1 MKLFLTLLFF
11 LIIIGRSA
19 FGSQI
24 LIKFE
29 GQVKASS
36 ELSVFYS
43 KNLEEKIVVFSQKVV
58 GKEDI
63 SFELD
68 NSHVKFYYFQI
79 GKSAIL
85 LKVKEKDKITLTYD
99 GQNNKWNLKK
109 ENDDYFE
116 KTKVFIGYMS
126 PKWKDS
132 SSFVRYHID
141 FMDSLGLDPFNK
153 RKIYTSDQ
161 SFLRRTFFNLYVD
174 RVSGYKLF
182 KFPDTEQSA
191 ETNYVEEWANLSQID
206 YRQSSYYELE
216 TIRRYI
222 IFHLPVIYKNLKVPK
237 PNFAELLVAG
247 ETWINS
253 LEIDENLKIYILGD
267 LIRYMAKFNLPLDVT
282 TQNFLENF
290 CIANPNSAHLNFV
303 QSFLKQKQSLSMQKF
318 EIDAVNLHNEKFE
331 VKKYNDKIILIDFWA
346 TWCGPCI
353 AANPFLEKIKAKYQG
368 KVKVIKISIDD
379 NWVHWERFVRDKDG
393 NIDDNY
399 IVTKESFE
407 SEKKKFNLVSV
418 PRYWIVN
425 SEGKVLNMEAP
436 SPMKS
441 ELEEYLIKVLE

>member
-1 MKLFLTLLFF
+1 MKLFLTLLLF
-11 LIIIGRSA
+11 LNIIGECA
-19 FGSQI
+19 YGSQI
-24 LIKFE
+24 IIKFE
-29 GQVKASS
+29 GYVKASS

-43 KNLEEKIVVFSQKVV
+43 KNLEEKIVAFSQKVV

-68 NSHVKFYYFQI
+68 NTHVKFYYFQI

-85 LKVKEKDKITLTYD
+85 LKVKEKDKITLFYD
-99 GQNNKWNLKK
+99 GENNKWDIKK
-109 ENDDYFE
+109 ENDEYFE
-116 KTKVFIGYMS
+116 KTKVFIGYKS

-141 FMDSLGLDPFNK
+141 FMDSLGLDPYNK

-161 SFLRRTFFNLYVD
+161 SFLRRRFFNLYVD

-191 ETNYVEEWANLSQID
+191 KTNYVEEWASLAQID
-206 YRQSSYYELE
+206 YRKSNYYELE

-222 IFHLPVIYKNLKVPK
+222 IYHLPVIYKNLKVPK

-247 ETWINS
+247 EIWINS
-253 LEIDENLKIYILGD
+253 LEIDENLKIYMLGD
-267 LIRYMAKFNLPLDVT
+267 LIQYMAKFNLPLDGT
-282 TQNFLENF
+282 TQNFLENY
-290 CIANPNSAHLNFV
+290 CIVNPNSFHFDFIQV
-303 QSFLKQKQSLSMQKF
+303 FLKQKQSLSTQKF
-318 EIDAVNLHNEKFE
+318 EINAVNLNNEKFE
-331 VKKYNDKIILIDFWA
+331 AKKYSEKIILIDFWA

-353 AANPFLEKIKAKYQG
+353 AANPYIEKIKSKYQG

-393 NIDDNY
+393 NLDDNY
-399 IVTKESFE
+399 ILTKESFE
-407 SEKKKFNLVSV
+407 SEIKKFNLISV
-418 PRYWIVN
+418 PRYWIVDN
-425 SEGKVLNMEAP
+425 VGKVINMEAP
-436 SPMKS
+436 RPMQD
-441 ELEEYLIKVLE
+441 ELDNYLKKILE